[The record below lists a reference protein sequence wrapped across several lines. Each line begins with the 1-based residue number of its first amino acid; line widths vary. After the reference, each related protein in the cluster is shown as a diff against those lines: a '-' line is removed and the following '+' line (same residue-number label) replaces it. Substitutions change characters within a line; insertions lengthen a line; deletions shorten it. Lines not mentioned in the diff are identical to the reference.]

1 MVWDQGVAGSN
12 PVFPTYK
19 IKIMYEKIIYGETY
33 GYKDFITEEERV
45 FLLESARNSSSPMNV
60 NGSKKWFDLDDV
72 LDFPHDT
79 IQDIRNRIVEIEG
92 LKNFKDLLKSKNFF
106 AEYGKDSE
114 CILHKDQANEKEFNH
129 VRYNLMLSKPDRG
142 GQTIH
147 GNDFLDID
155 ERVLWKCFSGDLEHG
170 SDLVMGYKPRSII
183 SMGFLIAK

>member
-1 MVWDQGVAGSN
+1 
-12 PVFPTYK
+12 
-19 IKIMYEKIIYGETY
+19 MYEKIIYGESY

-45 FLLESARNSSSPMNV
+45 FLLESAKNSSSPMIV
-60 NGSKKWFDLDDV
+60 NGSKKVLVIDNV
-72 LDFPHDT
+72 LDFPYDT

-92 LKNFKDLLKSKNFF
+92 LKNFKDLPISKNFF

-114 CILHKDQANEKEFNH
+114 CILHTDRFHDTDFNH

-142 GQTIH
+142 GLTIH

-155 ERVLWKCFSGDLEHG
+155 ERVLWKCFAGDLEHG
-170 SDLVMGYKPRSII
+170 SDLVMGDKPRSII